1 MSKQQEP
8 LLPRSEWKR
17 VGLGMVGFVIYA
29 LGVNLF
35 IVPLGLYSGG
45 LTGVAQLI
53 RTLLE
58 TVGFSLPG
66 IDLAGVLYWVLN
78 LPMMLLAYRAMHRT
92 YLLKMLIGVS
102 SVSILLAVIPVPT
115 QPLVS
120 EPLTGCLL
128 GGIVGGY
135 GVGTYLKAGCSSGG
149 IEVLGIYS
157 SRKHP
162 NLSVGKFNLSVNAV
176 VFGTCLL
183 LFDSSVAIYSV
194 ISSVVTNLMTDRVHS
209 QNINVE
215 AIIVSKEGNEQ
226 IEQRIMKELGR
237 GITYWTAKGGYTG
250 DEVDVLYTV
259 LSKYEVSSL
268 RRIVHE
274 INPHAFMVVK
284 EGLSIRGNFKR
295 KLS

>member
-102 SVSILLAVIPVPT
+102 SVSILLAVVPVPT

-120 EPLTGCLL
+120 GPLTGCLL
-128 GGIVGGY
+128 GGVVGGY
-135 GVGTYLKAGCSSGG
+135 GGGT
-149 IEVLGIYS
+149 
-157 SRKHP
+157 
-162 NLSVGKFNLSVNAV
+162 
-176 VFGTCLL
+176 
-183 LFDSSVAIYSV
+183 
-194 ISSVVTNLMTDRVHS
+194 
-209 QNINVE
+209 
-215 AIIVSKEGNEQ
+215 
-226 IEQRIMKELGR
+226 
-237 GITYWTAKGGYTG
+237 
-250 DEVDVLYTV
+250 
-259 LSKYEVSSL
+259 
-268 RRIVHE
+268 
-274 INPHAFMVVK
+274 
-284 EGLSIRGNFKR
+284 
-295 KLS
+295 